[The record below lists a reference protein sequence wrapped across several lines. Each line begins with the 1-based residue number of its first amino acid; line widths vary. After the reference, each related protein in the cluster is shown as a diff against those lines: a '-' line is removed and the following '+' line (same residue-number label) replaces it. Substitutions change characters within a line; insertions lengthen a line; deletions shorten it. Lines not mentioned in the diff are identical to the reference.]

1 MLTTQRTK
9 EHVKMYK
16 HKKLWM
22 VMGITTAVMAMSTT
36 RLTVANADTN
46 QQTPTTTQVSS
57 AASSSTSQASNS
69 TAPSATSSVTSESK
83 VSGQSAASAPA
94 SATSSANSSV
104 SQAPVSATSG
114 NSAGSEVANSA
125 TSAGNSAASNASA
138 GSASSQG
145 SQVSEQGPVQSVAS
159 QARGRMARSVV
170 STGTTTTTTTT
181 TDKTDS
187 DTKTPDPATV
197 VTIPDANLRAA
208 VKKGLGIAD
217 DNDITIGKIANYR
230 GYLDIS
236 TAGLMLND
244 VQVSDEIPVESLA
257 GIEALQYLPS
267 SVPLSLT
274 IVAANTEAGISIDL
288 TPLQALHLTRLYLYL
303 PFPAKTDLT
312 PLTSIDPSNFIT
324 IDISPSIGQ
333 YQGHQY
339 GMTNA
344 QLASLGPWL
353 TAIGNNGH
361 APYIGIDNNSLSDFS
376 PLAGITG
383 NAFIAA
389 EGQMIINWNNTL
401 NLVKGQPV
409 TFTGITLTGLKGET
423 INNAFGW
430 SFNTNVAGQQRITSL
445 GNNQYQIDNVQQYPT
460 VKTFL
465 IYGNIGYVYSDYYY
479 PTPHGDFVE
488 VKYPDGTTLI
498 TDMQVY
504 QSAHFQDH
512 PNVTVKYVDQN
523 VKPIAALPDQV
534 VNGVDVG
541 DSYDLSSYMNVPGY
555 KVVARTAPLTGTY
568 TLDPQYLYL
577 MAVPDVP
584 AGTVTVNYVDTDG
597 QVLATTEATYPRGQ
611 LVDLTYTT
619 TQKAFDGYT
628 FSQLGTDSLAANGT
642 LTVAGGTVTY
652 VYTKN
657 PVLMGQVT
665 VNYVDDTTA
674 TTLKTATLTGEQ
686 GSAVIDDTATTIADY
701 LAAGYELGQ
710 NDLPT
715 TSFNYTDTAQTY
727 TVHFKHQLTALT
739 TASDLQ
745 KAVTRTIH
753 YVYANGKTAATDQ
766 VATVNFT
773 RTGQVDLVTGVK
785 TYTNWVA
792 ENGAASFAAQV
803 SPTIADYT
811 ADHLTVAA
819 VPVTAASA
827 DLETT
832 VTYTANPVQPTKP
845 ATNPNQGVTPP
856 TKPAT
861 DHNTGVTTP
870 TEPNPDQAGA
880 TINPTSP
887 DTGAADE
894 VTVTTDTK
902 QPVTTTAPTVVDD
915 GVGDTIAPTPTN
927 VDTGQPVKSAS
938 AKTVELAPDGD
949 ALNAGVSRTT
959 AQVSQ
964 PTTKSVVKTASVVPV
979 KAAFKPVTSSKLAT
993 SALPQTSDANQ
1004 PATAWLGL
1012 GVLLTSLLTALGFK
1026 ARKQD

>member
-36 RLTVANADTN
+36 QLTVANADTS

-94 SATSSANSSV
+94 SAGSSASSSV
-104 SQAPVSATSG
+104 SQTPTSATSG
-114 NSAGSEVANSA
+114 TSAVSEVANSA

-138 GSASSQG
+138 GSASSQ
-145 SQVSEQGPVQSVAS
+145 ERAVQSVAS

-170 STGTTTTTTTT
+170 STGTTTTTTAI

-217 DNDITIGKIANYR
+217 GDDITIGKIANYR

-236 TAGLMLND
+236 TAGLIVND
-244 VQVSDEIPVESLA
+244 VQVSDEMPVESLA

-274 IVAANTEAGISIDL
+274 IVAANTEAGINIDL
-288 TPLQALHLTRLYLYL
+288 TPLQPLHPTRLYLYL
-303 PFPAKTDLT
+303 PFPAKTNLL
-312 PLTSIDPSNFIT
+312 PLTKIDPSKFIT

-344 QLASLGPWL
+344 QLAQLGPWL
-353 TAIGNNGH
+353 TSIGNNGYT

-376 PLAGITG
+376 PLSGLSG
-383 NAFIAA
+383 NAYIGAA
-389 EGQMIINWNNTL
+389 GQMLINWNDTL
-401 NLVKGQPV
+401 NLVKGQPI
-409 TFTGITLTGLKGET
+409 TFTGMTLTGVEGET
-423 INNAFGW
+423 INDAFGW
-430 SFNTNVAGQQRITSL
+430 SFNVNPDGQHKITRL
-445 GNNQYQIDNVQQYPT
+445 GQNQYRIDSVQQNPSS
-460 VKTFL
+460 KNFL
-465 IYGNIGYVYSDYYY
+465 IYGNIGYSMSDYKSPAGDYVEIHY
-479 PTPHGDFVE
+479 PSGV
-488 VKYPDGTTLI
+488 TLV

-534 VNGVDVG
+534 VNGVNVG
-541 DSYDLSSYMNVPGY
+541 DSYDLSSYMTVPGY
-555 KVVARTAPLTGTY
+555 KVVGRTASLTGTY

-584 AGTVTVNYVDTDG
+584 AGAVTVNYVDTDG

-642 LTVAGGTVTY
+642 LTAAGGTVTY

-657 PVLMGQVT
+657 PVLTGQVT

-686 GSAVIDDTATTIADY
+686 GSAVIDDAATTIADY
-701 LAAGYELGQ
+701 VAAGYELGQ

-715 TSFNYTDTAQTY
+715 TGFNYTDTAQTY

-792 ENGAASFAAQV
+792 ENGVTDFAAQV

-819 VPVTAASA
+819 VPVTAGSA

-845 ATNPNQGVTPP
+845 TKPATDPNQGVTPP
-856 TKPAT
+856 TQPAT

-870 TEPNPDQAGA
+870 TEPNTDQAGA
-880 TINPTSP
+880 TIEPTSP
-887 DTGAADE
+887 DTGAADGG
-894 VTVTTDTK
+894 TVTTDTK
-902 QPVTTTAPTVVDD
+902 QPVTTPAPTVVDD

-938 AKTVELAPDGD
+938 AKSVALAPDGD
-949 ALNAGVSRTT
+949 TLNAGVKQPATKG
-959 AQVSQ
+959 SQ
-964 PTTKSVVKTASVVPV
+964 PTTKSVIKATTVVPV
-979 KAAFKPVTSSKLAT
+979 KAVLKPVTSPKMAT
-993 SALPQTSDANQ
+993 PALPQTSDANQ

>member
-1 MLTTQRTK
+1 M
-9 EHVKMYK
+9 
-16 HKKLWM
+16 KK
-22 VMGITTAVMAMSTT
+22 AFN
-36 RLTVANADTN
+36 VA
-46 QQTPTTTQVSS
+46 
-57 AASSSTSQASNS
+57 
-69 TAPSATSSVTSESK
+69 
-83 VSGQSAASAPA
+83 
-94 SATSSANSSV
+94 
-104 SQAPVSATSG
+104 
-114 NSAGSEVANSA
+114 
-125 TSAGNSAASNASA
+125 
-138 GSASSQG
+138 
-145 SQVSEQGPVQSVAS
+145 
-159 QARGRMARSVV
+159 
-170 STGTTTTTTTT
+170 
-181 TDKTDS
+181 
-187 DTKTPDPATV
+187 
-197 VTIPDANLRAA
+197 
-208 VKKGLGIAD
+208 
-217 DNDITIGKIANYR
+217 DNDELTIGTIENYR
-230 GYLDIS
+230 GSLSIEMTSPYVNNNPNIADTTI
-236 TAGLMLND
+236 
-244 VQVSDEIPVESLA
+244 ESLA
-257 GIEALQYLPS
+257 GIESLQYLAPS
-267 SVPLSLT
+267 VGLT
-274 IVAANTEAGISIDL
+274 VRVAAADTTAGINIDL
-288 TPLQALHLTRLYLYL
+288 SPLAKLRMQRLELYL
-303 PFPAKTDLT
+303 PYPAKTNLV
-312 PLTSIDPSNFIT
+312 PLTAIDGSAIYYFEL
-324 IDISPSIGQ
+324 SPSIGQ

-383 NAFIAA
+383 DAFIAA
-389 EGQMIINWNNTL
+389 EGQMIVNRNNTL
-401 NLVKGQPV
+401 NLVNGQPV

-430 SFNTNVAGQQRITSL
+430 SFNTNSAGQQRITML
-445 GNNQYQIDNVQQYPT
+445 GNNQYQIENVQQYPT
-460 VKTFL
+460 VKSFL
-465 IYGNIGYVYSDYYY
+465 IYGNIGYAYSDYHY
-479 PTPHGDFVE
+479 PTVNGDFIE
-488 VKYPDGTTLI
+488 EKYPDGTTLI

-541 DSYDLSSYMNVPGY
+541 DSYDLSSYMTVPGY
-555 KVVARTAPLTGTY
+555 KVVGRTASLTGTY

-584 AGTVTVNYVDTDG
+584 AGAVTVNYVDTDG

-619 TQKAFDGYT
+619 TQKAFAGYT
-628 FSQLGTDSLAANGT
+628 FSQMGTDSLAANGT
-642 LTVAGGTVTY
+642 LTAAGGTVTY

-657 PVLMGQVT
+657 PVLTGQVT

-686 GSAVIDDTATTIADY
+686 GSAVTDDAATTIADY
-701 LAAGYELGQ
+701 VAAGYELGQ
-710 NDLPT
+710 NELPT
-715 TSFNYTDTAQTY
+715 TGLNYTDTAQTY
-727 TVHFKHQLTALT
+727 TVHFKHQVIALT

-773 RTGQVDLVTGVK
+773 RTGQVDLVTGEE

-792 ENGAASFAAQV
+792 ENGVTDFAAQV

-819 VPVTAASA
+819 VPVTAGSA

-845 ATNPNQGVTPP
+845 TKPATDPNQGVTPP
-856 TKPAT
+856 TQPAT

-870 TEPNPDQAGA
+870 TEPNTDQAGA
-880 TINPTSP
+880 TIEPTSP
-887 DTGAADE
+887 DTGAADG

-902 QPVTTTAPTVVDD
+902 QPVTTPAPTVVDD

-938 AKTVELAPDGD
+938 AKSVALAPDGD
-949 ALNAGVSRTT
+949 TLNVGAK
-959 AQVSQ
+959 QVATKGSQ
-964 PTTKSVVKTASVVPV
+964 PTTKAVVKAASVVPV
-979 KAAFKPVTSSKLAT
+979 KAVLKPVTSPKMAT
-993 SALPQTSDANQ
+993 PALPQTSDANQ

-1012 GVLLTSLLTALGFK
+1012 GVLLTRLLTALGFK

>member
-22 VMGITTAVMAMSTT
+22 IMGITTAVMVMSTT
-36 RLTVANADTN
+36 QLTVASANTN
-46 QQTPTTTQVSS
+46 QQAPTATQVSS
-57 AASSSTSQASNS
+57 AASSSTSQASTS
-69 TAPSATSSVTSESK
+69 AAPSATSSVTSESK
-83 VSGQSAASAPA
+83 VSGQSAASASA
-94 SATSSANSSV
+94 SAGSSASSSV
-104 SQAPVSATSG
+104 SQAPTSVTSG
-114 NSAGSEVANSA
+114 TSAASDVANSA

-138 GSASSQG
+138 GSVSSQG
-145 SQVSEQGPVQSVAS
+145 SQVKQAQSVAS
-159 QARGRMARSVV
+159 QARGRMARSMV

-181 TDKTDS
+181 TDETNPDA
-187 DTKTPDPATV
+187 KTPDPATV
-197 VTIPDANLRAA
+197 VTIPDANLRAIM
-208 VKKGLGIAD
+208 KKVFNVADNDELTIGTIEKYRGSLSIETTSPYVNNNPNIAD
-217 DNDITIGKIANYR
+217 TTI
-230 GYLDIS
+230 
-236 TAGLMLND
+236 
-244 VQVSDEIPVESLA
+244 ESLA
-257 GIEALQYLPS
+257 GIESLQYLAPS
-267 SVPLSLT
+267 VGLT
-274 IVAANTEAGISIDL
+274 VRVAAADTTAGINIDL
-288 TPLQALHLTRLYLYL
+288 SPLAKLRMQRLELYL
-303 PFPAKTDLT
+303 PYPAKTNLD
-312 PLTSIDPSNFIT
+312 PLKAIDGSAIYNFGL
-324 IDISPSIGQ
+324 SPSIGQ

-361 APYIGIDNNSLSDFS
+361 SPYIGIDNNALSDFS

-389 EGQMIINWNNTL
+389 EGQMIINRNNTL
-401 NLVKGQPV
+401 NLVNGQPV

-423 INNAFGW
+423 INDAFRW
-430 SFNTNVAGQQRITSL
+430 SFNTNGAGQQRITSL

-465 IYGNIGYVYSDYYY
+465 IYGNIGYVYSDYDY

-523 VKPIAALPDQV
+523 VKPIAALPDRV
-534 VNGVDVG
+534 VNGVNLG
-541 DSYDLSSYMNVPGY
+541 DTYDLSSYMNVPGY
-555 KVVARTAPLTGTY
+555 KVIARTAPLTGTY

-584 AGTVTVNYVDTDG
+584 AGAVTVNYVDTDG
-597 QVLATTEATYPRGQ
+597 QVLGTTAATYPRGQ

-628 FSQLGTDSLAANGT
+628 FSQMGTDSLAANGT
-642 LTVAGGTVTY
+642 LTAAGGTVTY

-665 VNYVDDTTA
+665 VNYVDDTNA
-674 TTLKTATLTGEQ
+674 TTLKTVTLTGEQ
-686 GSAVIDDTATTIADY
+686 GSAVTDDAATTIADY

-715 TSFNYTDTAQTY
+715 TAFNYTDTAQTY
-727 TVHFKHQLTALT
+727 TVHFKHQLTAMT

-753 YVYANGKTAATDQ
+753 YVYANGKTAAADQ
-766 VATVNFT
+766 VATVNFM

-785 TYTNWVA
+785 TYTDWVA
-792 ENGAASFAAQV
+792 ANGVTDFAAQV
-803 SPTIADYT
+803 APTIAGYT

-819 VPVTAASA
+819 MPVTAASA

-845 ATNPNQGVTPP
+845 TKPATNPNQEVTPP

-870 TEPNPDQAGA
+870 AEPNTDQSGA
-880 TINPTSP
+880 TIDPTSP
-887 DTGAADE
+887 DTGAADGI
-894 VTVTTDTK
+894 TVTTDTN

-915 GVGDTIAPTPTN
+915 GVGDTIAPTSTN
-927 VDTGQPVKSAS
+927 VNTGQPVKLAS
-938 AKTVELAPDGD
+938 AKTVDLAPDGD

-964 PTTKSVVKTASVVPV
+964 PTTKAVIKTTTVVPV
-979 KAAFKPVTSSKLAT
+979 KAAFKPVTSSKMAT
-993 SALPQTSDANQ
+993 PALPQTSDDNQ